1 MDERVLR
8 INEAAAYIKNILGD
22 FEPLAGIVLGSGL
35 GKLADKI
42 ENPTVIAYK
51 DILGLIRG

>member
-8 INEAAAYIKNILGD
+8 INEAAEYIKSKIG
-22 FEPLAGIVLGSGL
+22 EQTPYAGIVLGSGL

-42 ENPTVIAYK
+42 ENPIVVS
-51 DILGLIRG
+51 